1 MPILATCWSYSCDRL
16 PLKSLGNLIH
26 KSFCAI
32 FVALLFLIRQC
43 VEGDYFFVSPRH
55 EWTAHR
61 LLSLVF
67 RLLKT
72 KSQKVQT
79 YYRRTKCYIESAPA
93 VRYLT
98 ISFFVFFCCCTV
110 LLLYSG
116 PLSTISLC
124 LQLIIGKLDR
134 PLISS
139 KDQYL
144 TCLLNSIPRSHIHKH
159 AHAIHGVFPT
169 PSQLCLNLCSLI
181 NGLAPSTDTLRSL
194 AL

>member
-1 MPILATCWSYSCDRL
+1 MPILATCLSYSCDRL

-43 VEGDYFFVSPRH
+43 VEDDYFFVSPRR

-98 ISFFVFFCCCTV
+98 ICFFVFF
-110 LLLYSG
+110 LLLHCALVVFWSSLYD
-116 PLSTISLC
+116 ISLSPTDYWETR
-124 LQLIIGKLDR
+124 QAFN
-134 PLISS
+134 
-139 KDQYL
+139 
-144 TCLLNSIPRSHIHKH
+144 LLKGPI
-159 AHAIHGVFPT
+159 F
-169 PSQLCLNLCSLI
+169 NLS
-181 NGLAPSTDTLRSL
+181 A
-194 AL
+194 